1 VARGEDPVQT
11 GARSVRQVRD
21 GVRPRDGADYQQLIK
36 KQKNKKSKK
45 TKKVKTAKKGLAR
58 SEKEKRKKK
67 QQGTRKKKEKRLS
80 EKRKKEKEKKKK
92 EKNELDKMKLDEVA
106 RLVVA
111 HHEST
116 EGNDGHE
123 SRVIVAEWRGNR
135 LLGSAHVHVDRLKY
149 RGMMVPRC
157 AKRAVLFLAARIVER
172 ARETGTVVVAGHGDG
187 GIVAALAAE
196 CARTELAFDASAATR
211 RVVRS
216 VSFGAPMRYPVRAD
230 VRVVSVYDAR
240 ALYPCGAR
248 CGRFVF
254 LGPTDTAF
262 YARMAMAL
270 VGQAVGTAVGA
281 GSSSSVAVS
290 MREYADACADA
301 LDTGP
306 CDPGGPSGHTGPS
319 GPMGPCGPCGPCGQ
333 ADRRDSGYRESG
345 GPRYGD
351 ESGLEWVVVGE

>member
-1 VARGEDPVQT
+1 
-11 GARSVRQVRD
+11 
-21 GVRPRDGADYQQLIK
+21 
-36 KQKNKKSKK
+36 
-45 TKKVKTAKKGLAR
+45 
-58 SEKEKRKKK
+58 
-67 QQGTRKKKEKRLS
+67 
-80 EKRKKEKEKKKK
+80 
-92 EKNELDKMKLDEVA
+92 MKLDEVA

-111 HHEST
+111 RTEST
-116 EGNDGHE
+116 ECTYGNDGHE

-135 LLGSAHVHVDRLKY
+135 LVGSAHVHVDRLKY

-270 VGQAVGTAVGA
+270 VGSAVGSAVGA
-281 GSSSSVAVS
+281 GSSSSVTVT
-290 MREYADACADA
+290 MCEYASACADA
-301 LDTGP
+301 LGP
-306 CDPGGPSGHTGPS
+306 CSQS
-319 GPMGPCGPCGPCGQ
+319 GQ
-333 ADRRDSGYRESG
+333 ADCVGRHESG

>member
-1 VARGEDPVQT
+1 
-11 GARSVRQVRD
+11 
-21 GVRPRDGADYQQLIK
+21 
-36 KQKNKKSKK
+36 
-45 TKKVKTAKKGLAR
+45 
-58 SEKEKRKKK
+58 
-67 QQGTRKKKEKRLS
+67 
-80 EKRKKEKEKKKK
+80 
-92 EKNELDKMKLDEVA
+92 MKLDEVA

-111 HHEST
+111 HHERTEST
-116 EGNDGHE
+116 ECRDGNDGHE

-135 LLGSAHVHVDRLKY
+135 LVGSAHVHVDRLKY

-270 VGQAVGTAVGA
+270 VGAAVGTAVGSAVGA
-281 GSSSSVAVS
+281 GSSSSVAVT
-290 MREYADACADA
+290 MCEYADACADA
-301 LDTGP
+301 LDAGP
-306 CDPGGPSGHTGPS
+306 CGPS
-319 GPMGPCGPCGPCGQ
+319 GPCGPCGQ
-333 ADRRDSGYRESG
+333 PDRQDSGYRESS

-351 ESGLEWVVVGE
+351 ESGLEWIVVGE

>member
-1 VARGEDPVQT
+1 
-11 GARSVRQVRD
+11 
-21 GVRPRDGADYQQLIK
+21 
-36 KQKNKKSKK
+36 
-45 TKKVKTAKKGLAR
+45 
-58 SEKEKRKKK
+58 
-67 QQGTRKKKEKRLS
+67 
-80 EKRKKEKEKKKK
+80 
-92 EKNELDKMKLDEVA
+92 MKLDEVA

-111 HHEST
+111 SH
-116 EGNDGHE
+116 DGTLGI
-123 SRVIVAEWRGNR
+123 SSSDSGDSRRVIVAEWRGNR
-135 LLGSAHVHVDRLKY
+135 LTGSAHVHVDRLKY

-196 CARTELAFDASAATR
+196 CARTELAFDATSGAAR

-216 VSFGAPMRYPVRAD
+216 VSFGTPMRYPVRAD
-230 VRVVSVYDAR
+230 VRVVSVYDAP

-270 VGQAVGTAVGA
+270 VGSAVGTAVGA
-281 GSSSSVAVS
+281 AASSSVAVT
-290 MREYADACADA
+290 MREYASACADA
-301 LDTGP
+301 LDAGP
-306 CDPGGPSGHTGPS
+306 GDPGGQS
-319 GPMGPCGPCGPCGQ
+319 GPCGPGGQ
-333 ADRRDSGYRESG
+333 PDQSG
-345 GPRYGD
+345 GPRYCD

>member
-1 VARGEDPVQT
+1 
-11 GARSVRQVRD
+11 
-21 GVRPRDGADYQQLIK
+21 
-36 KQKNKKSKK
+36 
-45 TKKVKTAKKGLAR
+45 
-58 SEKEKRKKK
+58 
-67 QQGTRKKKEKRLS
+67 
-80 EKRKKEKEKKKK
+80 
-92 EKNELDKMKLDEVA
+92 M
-106 RLVVA
+106 
-111 HHEST
+111 
-116 EGNDGHE
+116 
-123 SRVIVAEWRGNR
+123 
-135 LLGSAHVHVDRLKY
+135 GSAHVHVDRLKY

-270 VGQAVGTAVGA
+270 VGQAVGTAVGSA
-281 GSSSSVAVS
+281 VGTGSSSMA
-290 MREYADACADA
+290 MREYASACADA
-301 LDTGP
+301 LGP
-306 CDPGGPSGHTGPS
+306 CDPGGPSGQPD
-319 GPMGPCGPCGPCGQ
+319 Q
-333 ADRRDSGYRESG
+333 SG

>member
-1 VARGEDPVQT
+1 
-11 GARSVRQVRD
+11 
-21 GVRPRDGADYQQLIK
+21 
-36 KQKNKKSKK
+36 
-45 TKKVKTAKKGLAR
+45 
-58 SEKEKRKKK
+58 
-67 QQGTRKKKEKRLS
+67 
-80 EKRKKEKEKKKK
+80 
-92 EKNELDKMKLDEVA
+92 MKLDEVA

-111 HHEST
+111 RHERTEST

-135 LLGSAHVHVDRLKY
+135 LVGSAHVHVDRLKY

-230 VRVVSVYDAR
+230 VRVVSVYDAH

-270 VGQAVGTAVGA
+270 VGAAVGTAVGSAVGA
-281 GSSSSVAVS
+281 GSPSSVAVT
-290 MREYADACADA
+290 MREYASACADA
-301 LDTGP
+301 LVP
-306 CDPGGPSGHTGPS
+306 CDPGGPSGPSGQGGPS
-319 GPMGPCGPCGPCGQ
+319 GQP
-333 ADRRDSGYRESG
+333 DHRDSGYRESG

>member
-1 VARGEDPVQT
+1 
-11 GARSVRQVRD
+11 
-21 GVRPRDGADYQQLIK
+21 
-36 KQKNKKSKK
+36 
-45 TKKVKTAKKGLAR
+45 
-58 SEKEKRKKK
+58 
-67 QQGTRKKKEKRLS
+67 
-80 EKRKKEKEKKKK
+80 
-92 EKNELDKMKLDEVA
+92 MKLDEVA

-111 HHEST
+111 NHEST
-116 EGNDGHE
+116 EGTEGNDSHE

-135 LLGSAHVHVDRLKY
+135 LVGSAHVHVDRLKY

-216 VSFGAPMRYPVRAD
+216 VSFGAPMRYPMRAD

-270 VGQAVGTAVGA
+270 VGAAVGTAVGA
-281 GSSSSVAVS
+281 AASSSVAVT
-290 MREYADACADA
+290 MREYASACADA
-301 LDTGP
+301 LDAGP
-306 CDPGGPSGHTGPS
+306 GDPGGQS
-319 GPMGPCGPCGPCGQ
+319 GPCGPGGQ
-333 ADRRDSGYRESG
+333 PDQSG
-345 GPRYGD
+345 GPRYCD

>member
-1 VARGEDPVQT
+1 
-11 GARSVRQVRD
+11 
-21 GVRPRDGADYQQLIK
+21 
-36 KQKNKKSKK
+36 
-45 TKKVKTAKKGLAR
+45 
-58 SEKEKRKKK
+58 
-67 QQGTRKKKEKRLS
+67 
-80 EKRKKEKEKKKK
+80 
-92 EKNELDKMKLDEVA
+92 MKLDEVA

-116 EGNDGHE
+116 ESSDDSHE
-123 SRVIVAEWRGNR
+123 SIVIVAEWRGNR
-135 LLGSAHVHVDRLKY
+135 LVGSAHVHVDRLKY

-172 ARETGTVVVAGHGDG
+172 ARETGTVVVAGYGDG

-270 VGQAVGTAVGA
+270 VGQAVGQAVGA
-281 GSSSSVAVS
+281 GSSSSVAVT
-290 MREYADACADA
+290 MREYASACADA
-301 LDTGP
+301 LGP
-306 CDPGGPSGHTGPS
+306 CDPGGPSGQPD
-319 GPMGPCGPCGPCGQ
+319 Q
-333 ADRRDSGYRESG
+333 SG